1 MTKDKNVFPQ
11 LFVTDL
17 DGTALGGGYQPYARF
32 PDHYSEFLD
41 RLHARGCQWAINT
54 TWDVQGQ
61 WAMVQVSS
69 VRSRPAYFMA
79 ELGMRIATLKDGQL
93 EFVQP
98 YTADMEA
105 KSDKIN
111 CEHLVPAML
120 DICQRF
126 TPAQVGFY
134 GHLCEMKPR
143 KGYGDEVTKYLR
155 ETYGNH
161 PVLDIVGGSGGIGI
175 TPKMLNKGLA
185 MAKALQLSG
194 ISSSRVM
201 VAGDSPG
208 DIPIMTPEL
217 CAYAICPGNCMPEM
231 QAHVRSRNGAVGK
244 DACGRGVI
252 QAFKELCNRYGWEF

>member
-1 MTKDKNVFPQ
+1 MAKNGSEFPQ

-17 DGTALGGGYQPYARF
+17 DGTALGGGYRPYARF

-61 WAMVQVSS
+61 WGLVQVSS

-79 ELGMRIATLKDGQL
+79 ELGMRIATLKGDEL

-105 KSDKIN
+105 RSDAIN
-111 CEHLVPAML
+111 REHLVPAML
-120 DICQRF
+120 DICNRF
-126 TPAQVGFY
+126 PPATVGFY

-143 KGYGDEVTKYLR
+143 KGLGDEVAAYLS
-155 ETYGNH
+155 EAYGNH
-161 PVLDIVGGSGGIGI
+161 PVLAVGGGPGGIGI
-175 TPKMLNKGLA
+175 TPRMLNKSLHT
-185 MAKALQLSG
+185 KEVLRLSG
-194 ISSSRVM
+194 ISPDRVV

-208 DIPIMTPEL
+208 DLPMMTPDL
-217 CAYAICPGNCMPEM
+217 CAHVVCPGDAQPQMK
-231 QAHVRSRNGAVGK
+231 AHVQARDGAIGK
-244 DACGRGVI
+244 APCGMGVI
-252 QAFKELCNRYGWEF
+252 QAFEELACRHGWEF